1 MVSWVML
8 TLRAHPTTYHPSHSV
23 PRRCSKYGPSSF
35 RQKNKPEM
43 CASTKSRIKDVRSPS
58 HPTDRQSSD
67 ANLSQIYPVM
77 GRKAPTAK
85 ELLEKAAARS
95 YQPGTQREKDVIK
108 EIPKYVQ
115 KTLKDQN
122 WALDRYVKYVSLQL

>member
-43 CASTKSRIKDVRSPS
+43 CASTNSRIKDVRSPS
-58 HPTDRQSSD
+58 HPTDRQSSN
-67 ANLSQIYPVM
+67 ANLSQ
-77 GRKAPTAK
+77 T
-85 ELLEKAAARS
+85 S
-95 YQPGTQREKDVIK
+95 
-108 EIPKYVQ
+108 PKFILSWVERHLRQ
-115 KTLKDQN
+115 KSCWK
-122 WALDRYVKYVSLQL
+122 KLQLEATHLHTKVTENWLCSIDSGLI